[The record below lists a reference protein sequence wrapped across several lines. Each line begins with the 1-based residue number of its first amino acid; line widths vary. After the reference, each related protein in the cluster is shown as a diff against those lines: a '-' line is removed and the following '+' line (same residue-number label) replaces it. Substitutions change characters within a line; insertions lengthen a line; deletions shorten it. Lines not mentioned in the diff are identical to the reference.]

1 MDVEDDVVLVAEGL
15 IGSPNLGTQLSVVS
29 LLHSTRKKTVVLVT
43 GGFSASQKF
52 GTSVL
57 VVSVATDV
65 QRSVC
70 HRWIESSPKT
80 LVWYRSFLLLLM
92 WKIMQ

>member
-29 LLHSTRKKTVVLVT
+29 LLHSTSKNVVLVT